1 MTTWVLNTVGLLATT
16 TGALIVFLHLH
27 RTTRAA
33 DNLPS
38 PEGGPASAKDRR
50 LLMIT
55 MGLMATW
62 FVIQYV
68 ALILT

>member
-27 RTTRAA
+27 RTSRVADSIPDPQGAA
-33 DNLPS
+33 
-38 PEGGPASAKDRR
+38 AYAKDRR
-50 LLMIT
+50 LLMVT
-55 MGLMATW
+55 MGLMAAW

-68 ALILT
+68 GLLLT

>member
-27 RTTRAA
+27 RTARAS

-38 PEGGPASAKDRR
+38 PEGAAASAKDRR
-50 LLMIT
+50 LLVIT
-55 MGLMATW
+55 MGLMAVW